1 MRNKIEIEFNLNKGE
16 ITSVEI
22 NTDEWIE
29 ADLTDILFAIATK
42 LEDQAFNSRYDNNPE
57 DTPWNEIEE

>member
-1 MRNKIEIEFNLNKGE
+1 MKNRIEIEFNLNKGE

-29 ADLTDILFAIATK
+29 ADLVDILFAIATK
-42 LEDQAFNSRYDNNPE
+42 LEEQAFNSRYDNNPE
-57 DTPWNEIEE
+57 DTPWDEIEE